1 MVAQINQVNQAA
13 ITTEII
19 STYVSDFDGLQIDTI
34 QMTYPDGTTEIRY
47 GWMEEDF
54 YTGETT
60 YYIRTKSG
68 AVLSSNWKTTRNNK
82 WLVSYKSVKLSTK
95 QSEMIAHNTALE
107 VLASPEFFN
116 RAEYLKAKADLGF

>member
-1 MVAQINQVNQAA
+1 MVSQIQST
-13 ITTEII
+13 IKTEII
-19 STYVSDFDGLQIDTI
+19 ATYTSDFDGLTIDTI
-34 QMTYPDGTTEIRY
+34 LMTYPDGTTETRY

-68 AVLSSNWKTTRNNK
+68 TVLNSNWKTTRNNK
-82 WLVSYKSVKLSTK
+82 WLVSYKSIKLTAK
-95 QSEMIAHNTALE
+95 QTEIINHNSALE

-116 RAEYLKAKADLGF
+116 RAEYEQAKADLGF

>member
-1 MVAQINQVNQAA
+1 MVAQIQSA

-19 STYVSDFDGLQIDTI
+19 ATYVSDFDGLVIDTI
-34 QMTYPDGTTEIRY
+34 KMVYPDGQTEIRY

-54 YTGETT
+54 TTGETT
-60 YYIRTKSG
+60 YYIRTKTG
-68 AVLSSNWKTTRNNK
+68 AVLNSNWKTTRNNK
-82 WLVSYKSVKLSTK
+82 WLVSYKSIKLATK
-95 QSEMIAHNTALE
+95 QTEIINHNSALE

>member
-1 MVAQINQVNQAA
+1 MVAQITTA

-19 STYVSDFDGLQIDTI
+19 STYTSTFDGLTVDTI
-34 QMTYPDGTTEIRY
+34 QMTYPDGTVEIRY

-54 YTGETT
+54 TTGETT

-68 AVLSSNWKTTRNNK
+68 AVLNSNWKTTRNNK
-82 WLVSYKSVKLSTK
+82 WLVSYKSIKLSTK

-107 VLASPEFFN
+107 VLSSPEN
-116 RAEYLKAKADLGF
+116 YNHAEYLKAKADLGF